1 MLPFVTGLVHRMVK
15 RAGSS
20 RGGGIKVNDETIY
33 DEWRLLT
40 PEDVTPERVI
50 KLSLGKKR
58 HALLKIKED

>member
-1 MLPFVTGLVHRMVK
+1 MVK

-20 RGGGIKVNDETIY
+20 EAVAVKVNDETIC

-40 PEDVTPERVI
+40 LENLTPERVI